1 MEIGDEQGRHALASR
16 CAVLIMAHPPHPP
29 MIKTR
34 FAPSPTGLRF
44 SLEHLGRAPARFD
57 ASQLDRWQ
65 REPHRPQHPRR
76 SVGMDESCGRRG
88 APEKMRPGF
97 VEAIRGNAL
106 LPADALLG
114 AGIVYGE

>member
-1 MEIGDEQGRHALASR
+1 
-16 CAVLIMAHPPHPP
+16 

-34 FAPSPTGLRF
+34 FAPSPTGPTHLGNVRTALF
-44 SLEHLGRAPARFD
+44 NHCLAGREKGVFGSLDHLGRAPARFD

>member
-1 MEIGDEQGRHALASR
+1 
-16 CAVLIMAHPPHPP
+16 

-57 ASQLDRWQ
+57 ASQLARWQ